1 MQTFL
6 VTCKLEN
13 KIIPRVS
20 KRKEFHRKAVSL
32 ILTTGE
38 LRSIF
43 PLSRRSAELWGSTS
57 TLVNPSCISWDQNLS
72 QNSPLRVPHHC
83 SPRAIRRFSAVRLR
97 VSSVSISSKPMLCS
111 LRTPSPPWSLSH
123 FLFFLRHL
131 VPCDHELHVLTS
143 SRTCLFFYPCY
154 LRLSSGSY
162 PLYSRQV

>member
-111 LRTPSPPWSLSH
+111 LRTPSPPWSLSTLPLLSQAPGPLRPRTPCPN
-123 FLFFLRHL
+123 FLQN
-131 VPCDHELHVLTS
+131 
-143 SRTCLFFYPCY
+143 
-154 LRLSSGSY
+154 LSLLLSLLPPS
-162 PLYSRQV
+162 